1 MCHLDT
7 LRVGV
12 RHQNVPLLS
21 DGHAL
26 WVGELSPAPPPV
38 SVATY
43 LQSNIYCLP
52 VAYCQHEV
60 LVQEVAGG
68 AQGVVGVGT
77 HGPGVARGG
86 PPAPHPAAGRVD
98 SRAGKKPCFAVTGGR
113 RPQLTTRA
121 FSLLK
126 AHASTFK
133 LQNLL
138 RHYAK

>member
-1 MCHLDT
+1 MLLNTCTHAVSDLVTTIYNIHRCIIYHLDT

-26 WVGELSPAPPPV
+26 WVGELAPAPPPV
-38 SVATY
+38 SVSTY
-43 LQSNIYCLP
+43 LHSNIYYLP

-68 AQGVVGVGT
+68 AQGVVGVCT

-86 PPAPHPAAGRVD
+86 PPAPHPAAGRGIVELP
-98 SRAGKKPCFAVTGGR
+98 RNLREV
-113 RPQLTTRA
+113 
-121 FSLLK
+121 
-126 AHASTFK
+126 
-133 LQNLL
+133 LQ
-138 RHYAK
+138 